1 MAETALTIGVDVG
14 GTKVAA
20 GVVDG
25 QGRILAEVR
34 RATPSKDA
42 VGVNTTIEAVVREL
56 AEGREILGVGLGA
69 AGFVDA
75 ARATMLFSANVSGW
89 RDEPLR
95 ADIMRRTGLP
105 VVVENDA
112 NAAAWGEFRYGAGQG
127 QNSLACVTVGTGIG
141 GAIVADGELYRGG
154 FGIGGEF
161 GHMRIEVNGRR
172 CACGRRGCWEQY
184 ASGSALVREARERAN
199 EDRDSATVLLELSS
213 DGTPE
218 GIIGPMVTTAAQQ
231 GDPVAIAAFEAVGRW
246 LGYGM
251 ADLASVLD
259 PACFVIGGG
268 VCDAGELL
276 LGPAR
281 EAFAENLPGSTHRP
295 VAQIRPAQLGPA
307 AGIVG
312 AADLARH

>member
-1 MAETALTIGVDVG
+1 MALTIGVDVG
-14 GTKVAA
+14 GTKVAG
-20 GVVDG
+20 GVVDDD
-25 QGRILAEVR
+25 GRILAEVR

-42 VGVNTTIEAVVREL
+42 VGVNSTIEAVVREL
-56 AEGREILGVGLGA
+56 AEGREISAVGLGA

-75 ARATMLFSANVSGW
+75 ARSTMLFSANVSGW

-95 ADIMRRTGLP
+95 EDIMARTGLP

-112 NAAAWGEFRYGAGQG
+112 NAAAWGEARYGAGRWHS
-127 QNSLACVTVGTGIG
+127 SLACVTVGTGIG
-141 GAIVADGELYRGG
+141 GAVVIDRRLYRGA

-199 EDRDSATVLLELSS
+199 EDREGASILLDLSS

-218 GIIGPMVTTAAQQ
+218 GIIGPMVTAAAQQ
-231 GDPVAIAAFEAVGRW
+231 GDPVAVASFDAVGRW

-268 VCDAGELL
+268 VCEAGDLL
-276 LGPAR
+276 LSPAR
-281 EAFAENLPGSTHRP
+281 EAYEANLPGSGYRP
-295 VAQIRPAQLGPA
+295 HAEIVLAELGNA

-312 AADLARH
+312 AADLARQ

>member
-1 MAETALTIGVDVG
+1 MALTIGIDVG
-14 GTKVAA
+14 GTKVAG
-20 GVVDG
+20 GVVDDDG
-25 QGRILAEVR
+25 AILAEVR

-56 AEGREILGVGLGA
+56 AEGREIAAVGLGA
-69 AGFVDA
+69 AGFVDVS
-75 ARATMLFSANVSGW
+75 RSKMLFSANVSGW

-95 ADIMRRTGLP
+95 QDIVRRTGLP

-112 NAAAWGEFRYGAGQG
+112 NAAAWGEARFGAGRG
-127 QNSLACVTVGTGIG
+127 KNSLACVTVGTGIG
-141 GAIVADGELYRGG
+141 GAIVAQGQLYRGA

-161 GHMRIEVNGRR
+161 GHMRVEVNGRR

-184 ASGSALVREARERAN
+184 ASGSALVREARERAS
-199 EDRDSATVLLELSS
+199 EDREGAEILLDLSS

-218 GIIGPMVTTAAQQ
+218 SIIGPMVTAAAQR
-231 GDPVAIAAFEAVGRW
+231 GDPVAIAAFDAVGRW

-259 PACFVIGGG
+259 PGCFIIGGG
-268 VCDAGELL
+268 VCEAGDLL
-276 LGPAR
+276 LGPSR
-281 EAFAENLPGSTHRP
+281 DAFRENLPGAAYRP
-295 VAQIRPAQLGPA
+295 VAEIRPAELGNS